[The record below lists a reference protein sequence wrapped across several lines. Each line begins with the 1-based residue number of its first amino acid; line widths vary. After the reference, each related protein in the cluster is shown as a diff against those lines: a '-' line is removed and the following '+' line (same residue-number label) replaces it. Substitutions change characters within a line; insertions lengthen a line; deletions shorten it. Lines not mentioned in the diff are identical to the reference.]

1 MRKNIYISFLSC
13 LLFSNL
19 SFSQNETDA
28 LRYSWIGT
36 GGTARYQSLGG
47 AMGAVGGDPSCMAM
61 NPAGL
66 ARYTKSDF
74 TLSFAHSS
82 ISTETSYNSTITNNG
97 KGNFGLNNIALIGA
111 SKSNEESE
119 WKAIQFGIGYQ
130 KLYNFNNAIHISGL
144 NGNSLLDQFAGD
156 AQGVDQNVLG
166 DALPYTSMLAYQTY
180 LIDPDLTSTD
190 NSYTT
195 QTFDDTVF
203 QSRIINKKG
212 SYSEMNVSLSGNY
225 LDKFYLGMSIGLPF
239 IRYRENYVHNEAVTD
254 TTLFLQNFDYT
265 QELYTR
271 GNGIN
276 LKFGAIYTPTEWLRL
291 GLALQTASSIG
302 LTDEWSNSMQSQFD
316 SNISFDTTSPNGLF
330 NYRLKTPGRITA
342 SAAFIFS
349 KWGLVSIDYEFVN
362 YGKAKFKP
370 DNFYGS
376 AGYSFSSENLVI
388 RTIYNSVSNLR
399 VGLEGRYQWVSLRAG
414 LSIYGNPYLDGTT
427 TVEATRMTYSGGLGF
442 RMKGFYADL
451 GYSITKWNEAY
462 FMYDPLLVNTANIG
476 TNFKQFVVTTGFR
489 F

>member
-1 MRKNIYISFLSC
+1 
-13 LLFSNL
+13 
-19 SFSQNETDA
+19 
-28 LRYSWIGT
+28 
-36 GGTARYQSLGG
+36 
-47 AMGAVGGDPSCMAM
+47 
-61 NPAGL
+61 
-66 ARYTKSDF
+66 
-74 TLSFAHSS
+74 
-82 ISTETSYNSTITNNG
+82 
-97 KGNFGLNNIALIGA
+97 
-111 SKSNEESE
+111 
-119 WKAIQFGIGYQ
+119 
-130 KLYNFNNAIHISGL
+130 
-144 NGNSLLDQFAGD
+144 
-156 AQGVDQNVLG
+156 
-166 DALPYTSMLAYQTY
+166 
-180 LIDPDLTSTD
+180 
-190 NSYTT
+190 
-195 QTFDDTVF
+195 
-203 QSRIINKKG
+203 
-212 SYSEMNVSLSGNY
+212 
-225 LDKFYLGMSIGLPF
+225 MSIGLPF